1 MLSNRFQL
9 PADSMQKLIVLAET
23 GKSKVALKNAKQFE
37 KLYPNDP
44 ALKNFIGVVYAS
56 TGNGDLAAKTFS
68 KLIKSSP
75 SYIPA
80 YTNLANFF
88 SQKLAYQDAIKI
100 LMEAIKVNEE
110 IPDIYIDLGTNYQM
124 NGELESAI
132 ASFHSALAL
141 SPKHVRAWINLGN
154 VLWENGQPKLA
165 ADAYLEAL
173 NIMPENTTV
182 ASYLIDTLH
191 FVPMYQTGHSPYV
204 KANCAIKNMGSTYDL
219 HKFVS
224 YIPLCNFLIECNKI
238 IKGNKLSIEY
248 KNTQIYR
255 MPAKVL
261 NCERHKSIFAN
272 YGVIPKFCFGC
283 IKIQIDVFQV
293 VDLVR
298 LFLFFDRLDFL
309 SQNIRKCM
317 IEMRDGVKGRYK
329 GLVYCSSL
337 AEAESLLQKL
347 RRSVENALDCQPNFL
362 IKRGCTEFEQ
372 AFPGFSDVVC
382 GEDKMMSYNRDWE
395 RVENIWDLKHS
406 KRSFVPS
413 ATLPG
418 ISLADVLI
426 IKNWFAYGQKI
437 GDKTAEIMEL

>member
-1 MLSNRFQL
+1 MLSNRSQL
-9 PADSMQKLIVLAET
+9 PADSMQKLIVLAEA
-23 GKSKVALKNAKQFE
+23 GKSKAALKNAKQFE
-37 KLYPNDP
+37 KMYPNDP
-44 ALKNFIGVVYAS
+44 ALKNFIGVIYAS
-56 TGNGDLAAKTFS
+56 TGNGALAAKTFR
-68 KLIKSSP
+68 KLIQSSP

-80 YTNLANFF
+80 YTNLANCF
-88 SQKLAYQDAIKI
+88 SQKLAYKDAIKI
-100 LMEAIKVNEE
+100 LREAIAVNEE
-110 IPDIYIDLGTNYQM
+110 IPDIFIDLGTNYQM

-141 SPKHVRAWINLGN
+141 SPKHVKAWINLGN

-173 NIMPENTTV
+173 HITPENTTV

-191 FVPMYQTGHSPYV
+191 FVPTHQTGRSPYFR
-204 KANCAIKNMGSTYDL
+204 ANCAIKSIESTYDL
-219 HKFVS
+219 HKSVGDLS
-224 YIPLCNFLIECNKI
+224 LSNFLIECNKI
-238 IKGNKLSIEY
+238 IKANELSVDY

-261 NCERHKSIFAN
+261 DCERHKSIFAN
-272 YGVIPKFCFGC
+272 YAVIPKFCFGC

-298 LFLFFDRLDFL
+298 LFLFFDELDFL

-317 IEMRDGVKGRYK
+317 IEMRDSVKGRYK

-347 RRSVENALDCQPNFL
+347 RQSVDNALDCQPKFI

-372 AFPGFSDVVC
+372 AFPGYSKVAC
-382 GEDKMMSYNRDWE
+382 GDNKMMTYNLDWE
-395 RVENIWDLKHS
+395 RVEKIWDLKHS

-413 ATLPG
+413 PTLPG

-426 IKNWFAYGQKI
+426 IRNWFAYGQKI
-437 GDKTAEIMEL
+437 GDKTAGIMDL